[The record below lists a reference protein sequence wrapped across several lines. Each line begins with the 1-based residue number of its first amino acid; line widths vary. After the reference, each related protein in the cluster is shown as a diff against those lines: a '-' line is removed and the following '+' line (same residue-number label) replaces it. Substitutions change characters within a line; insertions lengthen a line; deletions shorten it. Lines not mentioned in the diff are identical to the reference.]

1 MLVSV
6 AMMAGLAATTVA
18 AVLSVEQDSGYHYIT
33 PQKRNLVMMV
43 SDGFGSASESMAR
56 GYVQQMDNKPYE
68 WLSALDKLY
77 VGLSRTKSADTLVT
91 DSAAGATVFSCGKKT
106 YNGAIG
112 VTSDEKP
119 CGTVLEAAKDAGYT
133 TALVV
138 TSRITHATPAAFAA
152 HVVDRGME
160 ELIAQQLV
168 GNNTLGNK
176 VDLMFGGGKCFFQPN
191 STPGSCRSD
200 SMDVWTLAKDSGY
213 TSVST
218 RAEFD
223 MLETSATLPLIG
235 LFTQGHMAY
244 NIDRNPT
251 VEPSLTEMAM
261 KALNILLE
269 HTRDSPTGFFI
280 MIEGSRIDMAGHDND
295 PTAHLHDIIEY
306 WETVTAV
313 QGFVDRHPNTAMVS
327 TSDHE
332 TGGLTLGVDPEY
344 VWHPRHMQGVKKSAE
359 VICAELRQMLP
370 DKRTGFAQKVVIPEY
385 LGITNASNQS
395 VAQIVNGAAKGEV
408 ECKHAV
414 GHVVSKL
421 AHLGWSTGG
430 HTGADVGL
438 YAYGKGTESLRGN
451 IENTQVGEFLARYLE
466 VDLDQITRRLENET
480 TTQPGYVWARNLPSI
495 VKREDRRPNS
505 HDHECNDDTLSPHSI
520 DVYHQNYRL

>member
-1 MLVSV
+1 
-6 AMMAGLAATTVA
+6 
-18 AVLSVEQDSGYHYIT
+18 
-33 PQKRNLVMMV
+33 
-43 SDGFGSASESMAR
+43 
-56 GYVQQMDNKPYE
+56 
-68 WLSALDKLY
+68 
-77 VGLSRTKSADTLVT
+77 
-91 DSAAGATVFSCGKKT
+91 
-106 YNGAIG
+106 
-112 VTSDEKP
+112 
-119 CGTVLEAAKDAGYT
+119 
-133 TALVV
+133 
-138 TSRITHATPAAFAA
+138 
-152 HVVDRGME
+152 ME

-176 VDLMFGGGKCFFQPN
+176 VDLMFGGGKC
-191 STPGSCRSD
+191 SCRSD
-200 SMDVWTLAKDSGY
+200 TKDSGY
-213 TSVST
+213 TS
-218 RAEFD
+218 
-223 MLETSATLPLIG
+223 
-235 LFTQGHMAY
+235 GHMAY

-251 VEPSLTEMAM
+251 VEPSLTEMAT

-385 LGITNASNQS
+385 LASNQS

-480 TTQPGYVWARNLPSI
+480 TTHRDI
-495 VKREDRRPNS
+495 HPNS
-505 HDHECNDDTLSPHSI
+505 HDHECNDDTFSPHSI
-520 DVYHQNYRL
+520 DAHAGQMSIE